1 MFKKFDNAK
10 NLLRFGFLTACS
22 ISTSQWP
29 DKHADKQTR
38 VLTTAFNYIFYG
50 KIVCMLKE
58 VFDEW
63 MIFAT

>member
-1 MFKKFDNAK
+1 MFKFDNAK

-29 DKHADKQTR
+29 ESMRINKSGLWQQRLIT
-38 VLTTAFNYIFYG
+38 FFYE
-50 KIVCMLKE
+50 KIVCTLTA